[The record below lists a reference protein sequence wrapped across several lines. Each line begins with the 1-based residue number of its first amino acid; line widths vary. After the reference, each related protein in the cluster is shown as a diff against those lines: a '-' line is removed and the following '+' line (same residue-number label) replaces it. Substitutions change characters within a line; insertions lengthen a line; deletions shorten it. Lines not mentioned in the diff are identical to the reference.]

1 MLQICFTRLLLPS
14 IIGLFVTTEEISG
27 CGFKNTDDSLGKEL
41 DYYKDFLNWGMDGE
55 KHPVCSNAHDWLVA
69 NKPELQKI
77 SMCWGDSRIGN
88 VLYKDYKASALLDW
102 EMTCSFLPFTYSRF
116 FLSSYF

>member
-1 MLQICFTRLLLPS
+1 
-14 IIGLFVTTEEISG
+14 
-27 CGFKNTDDSLGKEL
+27 
-41 DYYKDFLNWGMDGE
+41 MDGE

-102 EMTCSFLPFTYSRF
+102 EMACMEIH
-116 FLSSYF
+116 